1 MTGGKL
7 YNMKQNKKPPI
18 LYWGKKLINF
28 TIFFQKIGFL
38 KFVVKYFKTEINIR
52 IDVIY
57 SQYGIVMRYVLL
69 C

>member
-1 MTGGKL
+1 
-7 YNMKQNKKPPI
+7 MKNRNYSKI
-18 LYWGKKLINF
+18 LNF
-28 TIFFQKIGFL
+28 IGLIFFQKIGFL